1 MDDRAIVNLYWERD
15 ESAIAATK
23 ERYGAYLFRIAF
35 YILSEPSDSEECVN
49 DTYFGAWNS
58 IPPQKPQVLQ
68 TYLGKLTRR
77 IAIDRYRKNTA
88 FKRGSH
94 TVTLSIEELSECLPD
109 NSSVEQKVE
118 SHRLSA
124 AINGFLHELS
134 QEKRRVFLMRYWY
147 SMPIRDIS
155 ALMGFRESKTVSML
169 SRTRKALKAYLEKEA
184 LLDGSE

>member
-58 IPPQKPQVLQ
+58 IPPQKPQILQ

-77 IAIDRYRKNTA
+77 IAIDRGIIA
-88 FKRGSH
+88 FDSVNLASQPVFHSGIIVFHRHKVAVLGRVGSPHHAVNRPADASARGPSWCSTCRGSAWIS
-94 TVTLSIEELSECLPD
+94 LK
-109 NSSVEQKVE
+109 SSGG
-118 SHRLSA
+118 SFWIRNIPFTSMTCSA
-124 AINGFLHELS
+124 F
-134 QEKRRVFLMRYWY
+134 
-147 SMPIRDIS
+147 
-155 ALMGFRESKTVSML
+155 
-169 SRTRKALKAYLEKEA
+169 
-184 LLDGSE
+184 